1 MTMLSRVADHLY
13 WMSRYLERSE
23 HTARM
28 IDVFYNLV
36 LEQAPESAARHW
48 DKLLTSLE
56 FGSTYAELEK
66 SGLDSHQLTQTL
78 TFDADNPSSIY
89 SCIRGA
95 RDNARN
101 VRELISSEMW
111 SELNR
116 LYLGVTEA
124 RRDEEIGAHP
134 HDFYQT
140 VKEGAQLFQGITDS
154 TTYRGPGWN
163 FIQLGRFVE
172 RARSLAVLLEAQFKH
187 ARNEEYLDLV
197 ALLKCCTAFEAF
209 CKVYSPELQRARI
222 VQFLLLNSEFPHSV
236 RFAVDRIDRSLT
248 RISDN
253 APQADSTRLLR
264 LTGRLVASLRY
275 GTLEEILAQG
285 LPGFLEEIR
294 RQLADI
300 HDAVYATYIAY
311 PIEHALEPVHAGEFW

>member
-1 MTMLSRVADHLY
+1 MLSRVADHLY
-13 WMSRYLERSE
+13 WMSRYLERAE

-28 IDVFYNLV
+28 IDVFHNLV
-36 LEQAPESAARHW
+36 LEQEPSVAARYW
-48 DKLLTSLE
+48 DKLLASLE
-56 FGSTYAELEK
+56 YDQSYSEMEASGWDTY
-66 SGLDSHQLTQTL
+66 QLTQTL
-78 TFDADNPSSIY
+78 TFDSENASSIY

-111 SELNR
+111 NEINR
-116 LYLGVTEA
+116 LYLGVIES

-163 FIQLGRFVE
+163 FIQLGRYVE
-172 RARSLAVLLEAQFKH
+172 RARALAVLLEAHFK
-187 ARNEEYLDLV
+187 AGGNEDYLELV

-236 RFAVDRIDRSLT
+236 RFAVDRIDRSLS
-248 RISDN
+248 RIAEN
-253 APQADSTRLLR
+253 APGADSTRLLR
-264 LTGRLVASLRY
+264 LTGRLASSLRF
-275 GTLEEILAQG
+275 GTLEELLAQG
-285 LPGFLEEIR
+285 LVGFLEDIR
-294 RQLADI
+294 HQLADI
-300 HDAVYATYIAY
+300 HGAMYQAYVTY
-311 PIEHALEPVHAGEFW
+311 PIEQALVPVTAGEFW

>member
-13 WMSRYLERSE
+13 WMSRYLERAE
-23 HTARM
+23 HAARM
-28 IDVFYNLV
+28 IDVIHNLV
-36 LEQAPESAARHW
+36 LEQEPARASRYW
-48 DKLLTSLE
+48 DSLLASLE
-56 FGSTYAELEK
+56 FDQTYAELEK
-66 SGLDSHQLTQTL
+66 SGLESYQLTQML
-78 TFDADNPSSIY
+78 TFDTDNPSSIY

-111 SELNR
+111 NELNR
-116 LYLGVTEA
+116 LYLSVTES

-163 FIQLGRFVE
+163 FIQLGRYVE
-172 RARSLAVLLEAQFKH
+172 RARALAVLLEAHFKQGQP
-187 ARNEEYLDLV
+187 EEYLELV

-209 CKVYSPELQRARI
+209 CKVYSPELQRGRI

-236 RFAVDRIDRSLT
+236 RFAVDRIDRSLNT
-248 RISDN
+248 IADN
-253 APQADSTRLLR
+253 APGADHTRMLR
-264 LTGRLVASLRY
+264 LTGRLASSLRF
-275 GTLEEILAQG
+275 GTLEEILAAG
-285 LPGFLEEIR
+285 LVPFLEEIR

-300 HDAVYATYIAY
+300 HEAVYEAYITY
-311 PIEHALEPVHAGEFW
+311 PIEQALVPVSSGDFW